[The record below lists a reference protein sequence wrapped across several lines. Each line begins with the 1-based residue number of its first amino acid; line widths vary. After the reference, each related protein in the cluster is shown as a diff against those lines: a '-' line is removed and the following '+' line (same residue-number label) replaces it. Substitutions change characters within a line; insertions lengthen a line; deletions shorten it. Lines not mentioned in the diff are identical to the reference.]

1 MKNSMLGRI
10 NLYKRCEVIM
20 MFDFQHQLKILPDKP
35 GVYIMKN
42 SLGEVIYVG
51 KAKVLKNRV
60 RQYFQNSKNH
70 SEKVRAMVKN
80 IAEFEYIV
88 TDSEMEALILECNLI
103 KKYSPRYN
111 IALKD
116 DKFYPFIKITTNE
129 DFPRVYVT
137 RNFAK
142 DGNRYFGPYTNGTAV
157 YEVMGLIK
165 KLFPLRTCKKA
176 IVEGGEPT
184 RACLNYHINLCKAPC
199 AGYISKA
206 EYWKM
211 IDEIINILNGT
222 DTSIIKNLKL
232 EMEKAAEELEFEKA
246 AKIRDR
252 ILAIELISEKQKMFT
267 VKEGDEDFIDLYTD
281 EKDGCAQVFFVREGK
296 VTGREHFMIENISDD
311 PVKEVISSFIAS
323 FYGGTAQIPKTI
335 YVPEEIEDQELIEK
349 FLTEK
354 RGSKVWIKVPKKGDK
369 KNLLDMVRNNAK
381 IMLDQFKEKM
391 VEEKE
396 LNKSALTELAD
407 VLGLD
412 SLPARIEAY
421 DISNIQGV
429 DSVGTMV
436 VFENGK
442 AKNSDYRR
450 FKIKS
455 VKGPNDYESMR
466 EILSR
471 RFSHGLE
478 EVNKIKERN
487 LEYSK
492 GKFCI
497 FPDLIMMDGG
507 KGQVNIALEVLKDF
521 GIEIPVC
528 GLVKD
533 DKHRTRGII
542 FNNEEILIRRGSGL
556 MNLITRVQDEVH
568 RYAITYHRSL
578 RDKRTLH
585 SVLEDIPRIGEK
597 RRRNLLMKFGS
608 IDNIKK
614 ASMEE
619 LLDTPGIDK
628 RAAESIKQYFSS

>member
-1 MKNSMLGRI
+1 
-10 NLYKRCEVIM
+10 

-222 DTSIIKNLKL
+222 DTSIIKKLKL

-311 PVKEVISSFIAS
+311 PVKEVISYFIAS

-585 SVLEDIPRIGEK
+585 SILEDIPRIGEK

>member
-1 MKNSMLGRI
+1 
-10 NLYKRCEVIM
+10 M

-116 DKFYPFIKITTNE
+116 DKFYPFIKITINE

-206 EYWKM
+206 EYWEM

-222 DTSIIKNLKL
+222 DTSIIKKLKL

-296 VTGREHFMIENISDD
+296 VTGREHFMIENIGDD
-311 PVKEVISSFIAS
+311 PVEEVISSFIAS

-585 SVLEDIPRIGEK
+585 SILEDIPRIGEK

-608 IDNIKK
+608 VDNIKK

>member
-1 MKNSMLGRI
+1 
-10 NLYKRCEVIM
+10 

-51 KAKVLKNRV
+51 KAKILKNRV

-142 DGNRYFGPYTNGTAV
+142 DGNKYFGPYTNGTAV

-206 EYWKM
+206 EYWEM
-211 IDEIINILNGT
+211 IDEIISILNGT
-222 DTSIIKNLKL
+222 DTSIIKKLKV

-252 ILAIELISEKQKMFT
+252 ILAIELIREKQKMFT

-369 KNLLDMVRNNAK
+369 KNLLDMVKNNAK

-585 SVLEDIPRIGEK
+585 SILEDIPRIGEK

-619 LLDTPGIDK
+619 LLDTPGIDR

>member
-1 MKNSMLGRI
+1 
-10 NLYKRCEVIM
+10 

-80 IAEFEYIV
+80 ISEFEYIV

-199 AGYISKA
+199 AGYVSKA
-206 EYWKM
+206 EYWEM

-296 VTGREHFMIENISDD
+296 VTGREHFMIENIGDD

-335 YVPEEIEDQELIEK
+335 YVPEQIEDQELIEK

-354 RGSKVWIKVPKKGDK
+354 KGSKVWIKVPKKGDK

-585 SVLEDIPRIGEK
+585 SILEDIPRIGEK

>member
-1 MKNSMLGRI
+1 
-10 NLYKRCEVIM
+10 M

-142 DGNRYFGPYTNGTAV
+142 DGNRYFGPYTNGTVV

-199 AGYISKA
+199 ASYVSKA
-206 EYWKM
+206 EYWEM

-222 DTSIIKNLKL
+222 DTSIIKKLKL

-281 EKDGCAQVFFVREGK
+281 ENDGCAQVFFVRDGK

-542 FNNEEILIRRGSGL
+542 FNNEEILIRRASGL

-585 SVLEDIPRIGEK
+585 SILEDIPRIGEK
-597 RRRNLLMKFGS
+597 RRRNLLMKFGN

>member
-1 MKNSMLGRI
+1 
-10 NLYKRCEVIM
+10 M

-42 SLGEVIYVG
+42 PLGEVIYVG

-206 EYWKM
+206 EYWEM

-412 SLPARIEAY
+412 SLPVRIEAY

-542 FNNEEILIRRGSGL
+542 FNNEEILIRRASGL

-585 SVLEDIPRIGEK
+585 SILEDIPRIGEK
-597 RRRNLLMKFGS
+597 RRRNLLMKFGN

>member
-1 MKNSMLGRI
+1 
-10 NLYKRCEVIM
+10 

-206 EYWKM
+206 EYWEM

-222 DTSIIKNLKL
+222 DTSIIKNFKL

-585 SVLEDIPRIGEK
+585 SILEDIPRIGEK

-619 LLDTPGIDK
+619 LLDTPGIDR

>member
-1 MKNSMLGRI
+1 
-10 NLYKRCEVIM
+10 M

-206 EYWKM
+206 EYWEM

-222 DTSIIKNLKL
+222 DTSIIKNFKL

-507 KGQVNIALEVLKDF
+507 KGQVNTALEVLKDF

-533 DKHRTRGII
+533 HKHRTRGII
-542 FNNEEILIRRGSGL
+542 FNNEEIIIRRGSGL

-585 SVLEDIPRIGEK
+585 SILEDIPRIGEK

>member
-1 MKNSMLGRI
+1 M
-10 NLYKRCEVIM
+10 
-20 MFDFQHQLKILPDKP
+20 
-35 GVYIMKN
+35 
-42 SLGEVIYVG
+42 
-51 KAKVLKNRV
+51 KNRV

-206 EYWKM
+206 EYWEM

-222 DTSIIKNLKL
+222 DTSIIKNFKL

-296 VTGREHFMIENISDD
+296 VTGREHFMIENIGDD
-311 PVKEVISSFIAS
+311 PVEEVISSFIAS

-533 DKHRTRGII
+533 HKHRTRGII

-585 SVLEDIPRIGEK
+585 SILEDIPRIGEK

>member
-1 MKNSMLGRI
+1 
-10 NLYKRCEVIM
+10 M

-51 KAKVLKNRV
+51 KAKILKNRV

-206 EYWKM
+206 EYWEM

-252 ILAIELISEKQKMFT
+252 ILAIELIREKQKMFT

-369 KNLLDMVRNNAK
+369 KNLLDMVKNNAK

-585 SVLEDIPRIGEK
+585 SILEDIPRIGEK

>member
-1 MKNSMLGRI
+1 
-10 NLYKRCEVIM
+10 M

-165 KLFPLRTCKKA
+165 KLFPLRTCKKT

-199 AGYISKA
+199 AGYVSKA

>member
-1 MKNSMLGRI
+1 
-10 NLYKRCEVIM
+10 

-51 KAKVLKNRV
+51 KAKILKNRV

-142 DGNRYFGPYTNGTAV
+142 DGNKYFGPYTNGTAV

-206 EYWKM
+206 EYWEM
-211 IDEIINILNGT
+211 IDEIISILNGT
-222 DTSIIKNLKL
+222 DTSIIKKLKV

-252 ILAIELISEKQKMFT
+252 ILAIELIREKQKMFT

-396 LNKSALTELAD
+396 LNKSTLTELAD

-585 SVLEDIPRIGEK
+585 SILEDIPRIGEK

-619 LLDTPGIDK
+619 LLDTPGIDR

>member
-1 MKNSMLGRI
+1 
-10 NLYKRCEVIM
+10 M

-206 EYWKM
+206 EYWEM

-222 DTSIIKNLKL
+222 DTSIIKKLKL

-311 PVKEVISSFIAS
+311 PVKEVISSFISS

-412 SLPARIEAY
+412 SLPVRIEAY

-533 DKHRTRGII
+533 HKHRTRGII

-585 SVLEDIPRIGEK
+585 SILEDIPRIGEK

>member
-1 MKNSMLGRI
+1 
-10 NLYKRCEVIM
+10 

-497 FPDLIMMDGG
+497 FPHLIMMDGG

-585 SVLEDIPRIGEK
+585 SILEDIPRIGEK

-614 ASMEE
+614 ASMGE

>member
-1 MKNSMLGRI
+1 
-10 NLYKRCEVIM
+10 M

-51 KAKVLKNRV
+51 KAKILKNRV

-206 EYWKM
+206 EYWEM

-281 EKDGCAQVFFVREGK
+281 ENDGCAQVFFVREGK

-396 LNKSALTELAD
+396 LNKSTLTELAD

-471 RFSHGLE
+471 RFAHGLE

-585 SVLEDIPRIGEK
+585 SILEDIPRIGEK

-619 LLDTPGIDK
+619 LLDTPGIDRK
-628 RAAESIKQYFSS
+628 AAESIKQYFSS